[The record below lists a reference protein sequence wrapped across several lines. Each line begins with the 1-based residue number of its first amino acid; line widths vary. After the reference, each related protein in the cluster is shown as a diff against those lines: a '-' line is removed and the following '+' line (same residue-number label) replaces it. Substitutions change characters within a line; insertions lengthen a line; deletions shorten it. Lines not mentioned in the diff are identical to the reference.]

1 MTQIPAAAS
10 PWAICWTDTL
20 IEDMNVTDYR
30 ILPWQES
37 YGEDAARMEREC
49 FGETITAESFCRFAD
64 APANHYFCAVGA
76 TGTLLGYG
84 GISLVADEA
93 EIITVAVSPA
103 HRRQGIAQA
112 LMEHMLRLAA
122 DASASVY
129 LEVRASNTP
138 AIELYRSLGFAGT
151 GVRKNYYTSPRE
163 DAVLM
168 MRSHG
173 AEEMLSC

>member
-1 MTQIPAAAS
+1 MRIPAAVWLWGIFWVDILS
-10 PWAICWTDTL
+10 
-20 IEDMNVTDYR
+20 EDVSVTDYQ

-37 YGEDAARMEREC
+37 YGEDAARMERDC
-49 FGETITAESFCRFAD
+49 FGESITAEAFCRFAD
-64 APANHYFCAVGA
+64 APANHYCCAVKA
-76 TGTLLGYG
+76 DGTLLGYG

-103 HRRQGIAQA
+103 HRRQGIARA
-112 LMEHMLRLAA
+112 LMEHMLYLAE
-122 DASASVY
+122 DARASVY

-138 AIELYRSLGFAGT
+138 ARELYLSLGFAET

-173 AEEMLSC
+173 TEETSC

>member
-1 MTQIPAAAS
+1 MRIPAAA
-10 PWAICWTDTL
+10 WLWEIFWTDIL
-20 IEDMNVTDYR
+20 SEDVSVTDYQ

-49 FGETITAESFCRFAD
+49 FGETITAEAFCRFAD
-64 APANHYFCAVGA
+64 APANHYCCAVTA
-76 TGTLLGYG
+76 DGTLLGYG

-103 HRRQGIAQA
+103 HRRQGIARA
-112 LMEHMLRLAA
+112 LMEHMLCLAE
-122 DASASVY
+122 DARASVY

-138 AIELYRSLGFAGT
+138 ARELYLSLGFAET

-173 AEEMLSC
+173 TEETSC

>member
-1 MTQIPAAAS
+1 M
-10 PWAICWTDTL
+10 
-20 IEDMNVTDYR
+20 TDYR

-49 FGETITAESFCRFAD
+49 FGETITAEAFCRFAD

-76 TGTLLGYG
+76 NETLLGYG

-103 HRRQGIAQA
+103 HRRQGIARA
-112 LMEHMLRLAA
+112 LMEHMLRLAE
-122 DASASVY
+122 DALASVY

>member
-1 MTQIPAAAS
+1 MT
-10 PWAICWTDTL
+10 
-20 IEDMNVTDYR
+20 VTDYR

-37 YGEDAARMEREC
+37 YGEDAARMEQEC
-49 FGETITAESFCRFAD
+49 FGETITAEAFCRFAD

-76 TGTLLGYG
+76 NGTLLGYG

-103 HRRQGIAQA
+103 HRRQGIARA

>member
-1 MTQIPAAAS
+1 MRIPAAA
-10 PWAICWTDTL
+10 WLWEIFWTDIL
-20 IEDMNVTDYR
+20 SEDVRVTDYQ

-49 FGETITAESFCRFAD
+49 FGETITAEAFCRFAD
-64 APANHYFCAVGA
+64 APANHYCCAVTADGA
-76 TGTLLGYG
+76 LLGYG

-103 HRRQGIAQA
+103 HRRQGIARA
-112 LMEHMLRLAA
+112 LMEHMLYLAE
-122 DASASVY
+122 DARASVY

-138 AIELYRSLGFAGT
+138 ARELYLSLGFAET

-173 AEEMLSC
+173 TEETSC

>member
-1 MTQIPAAAS
+1 MS
-10 PWAICWTDTL
+10 
-20 IEDMNVTDYR
+20 DYR

-37 YGEDAARMEREC
+37 YGEEAARMEREC
-49 FGETITAESFCRFAD
+49 FGETITAEAFCRFAD

-76 TGTLLGYG
+76 TGALLGYG

-93 EIITVAVSPA
+93 EIITVAVSPTC
-103 HRRQGIAQA
+103 RRQGIARA
-112 LMEHMLRLAA
+112 LMERMLRLAE
-122 DASASVY
+122 DARASVY

-138 AIELYRSLGFAGT
+138 ARELYRSLGFTET

>member
-1 MTQIPAAAS
+1 M
-10 PWAICWTDTL
+10 
-20 IEDMNVTDYR
+20 TDYR

-49 FGETITAESFCRFAD
+49 FGETITAEAFCRFAD

-76 TGTLLGYG
+76 TGAFLGYG

-103 HRRQGIAQA
+103 HRRQGIARA
-112 LMEHMLRLAA
+112 LMEHMLRLAE

>member
-1 MTQIPAAAS
+1 MRIPAAAWLWEIFWVDILS
-10 PWAICWTDTL
+10 
-20 IEDMNVTDYR
+20 EDVSVTDYQ

-49 FGETITAESFCRFAD
+49 FGESITAEAFCRFAD
-64 APANHYFCAVGA
+64 APANHYCCAVKA
-76 TGTLLGYG
+76 DGTLLGYG

-103 HRRQGIAQA
+103 HRRQGIARA
-112 LMEHMLRLAA
+112 LMEHMLCLAE
-122 DASASVY
+122 DARASVY

-138 AIELYRSLGFAGT
+138 ARELYLSLGFAET

-173 AEEMLSC
+173 TEETSC

>member
-1 MTQIPAAAS
+1 M
-10 PWAICWTDTL
+10 
-20 IEDMNVTDYR
+20 TDYR

-49 FGETITAESFCRFAD
+49 FGETITAEAFCRFAD

-103 HRRQGIAQA
+103 HRRQGIARA
-112 LMEHMLRLAA
+112 LMEHMLRLAE

>member
-1 MTQIPAAAS
+1 MRIPAAA
-10 PWAICWTDTL
+10 WLWEIFWTDIL
-20 IEDMNVTDYR
+20 SEDVSVTDYQ

-49 FGETITAESFCRFAD
+49 FGETITAEAFCRFAD
-64 APANHYFCAVGA
+64 APANHYCCAVKA
-76 TGTLLGYG
+76 DGTLLGYG
-84 GISLVADEA
+84 EISLVADEA

-103 HRRQGIAQA
+103 HRRQGIARA
-112 LMEHMLRLAA
+112 LMEHMLCLAE
-122 DASASVY
+122 DARASVY

-138 AIELYRSLGFAGT
+138 ARELYLSLGFAET

-173 AEEMLSC
+173 TEETSC

>member
-1 MTQIPAAAS
+1 MRIPAAARL
-10 PWAICWTDTL
+10 WEIFWTDIL
-20 IEDMNVTDYR
+20 SEDVSVTDYQ

-49 FGETITAESFCRFAD
+49 FGETITAEAFCRFAD
-64 APANHYFCAVGA
+64 APANHYCCAVKA
-76 TGTLLGYG
+76 DGTLLGYG

-103 HRRQGIAQA
+103 HRRQGIARA
-112 LMEHMLRLAA
+112 LMEHMLCLAE
-122 DASASVY
+122 DARASVY

-138 AIELYRSLGFAGT
+138 ARELYLSLGFAET

-173 AEEMLSC
+173 TEETSC

>member
-1 MTQIPAAAS
+1 MRIPAAVWLWGIFWVDILS
-10 PWAICWTDTL
+10 
-20 IEDMNVTDYR
+20 EDVSVTDYQ

-49 FGETITAESFCRFAD
+49 FGESITAEAFCRFAD
-64 APANHYFCAVGA
+64 APANHYCCAVTADGV
-76 TGTLLGYG
+76 LLGYG

-103 HRRQGIAQA
+103 HRRQGIARA
-112 LMEHMLRLAA
+112 LMEHMLYLAE
-122 DASASVY
+122 DAWASVY

-138 AIELYRSLGFAGT
+138 ARELYRSLGFAET

-173 AEEMLSC
+173 TEETSC

>member
-1 MTQIPAAAS
+1 MRIPVAVS
-10 PWAICWTDTL
+10 FWAICWTDIL
-20 IEDMNVTDYR
+20 SEDMTVMEYH
-30 ILPWQES
+30 ILPWQDS
-37 YGEDAARMEREC
+37 YGEAAARLEGEC
-49 FGETITAESFCRFAD
+49 FGENITAEAFCRFSD
-64 APANHYFCAVGA
+64 APANHYFCAVG
-76 TGTLLGYG
+76 GDGMLLGYG

-103 HRRQGIAQA
+103 CRRQGIARA

-122 DASASVY
+122 DVRATVY

-138 AIELYRSLGFAGT
+138 ARELYRTLGFTET

-173 AEEMLSC
+173 AQEILSC

>member
-1 MTQIPAAAS
+1 MDILS
-10 PWAICWTDTL
+10 
-20 IEDMNVTDYR
+20 EDVSVTDYQ

-37 YGEDAARMEREC
+37 YGEDAARMERDC
-49 FGETITAESFCRFAD
+49 FGESITAEAFCRFAD
-64 APANHYFCAVGA
+64 APANHYCCAVTADGA
-76 TGTLLGYG
+76 LLGYG
-84 GISLVADEA
+84 GISIVADEA

-103 HRRQGIAQA
+103 HRRQGIARA
-112 LMEHMLRLAA
+112 LMEHMLYLAE
-122 DASASVY
+122 DARASVY

-138 AIELYRSLGFAGT
+138 ARELYRSLGFAET

-173 AEEMLSC
+173 TEETSC

>member
-1 MTQIPAAAS
+1 MT
-10 PWAICWTDTL
+10 
-20 IEDMNVTDYR
+20 VTDYR

-37 YGEDAARMEREC
+37 YGDEAARMEREC
-49 FGETITAESFCRFAD
+49 FGESITAEAFCRFAD

-84 GISLVADEA
+84 GISLAADEA

-103 HRRQGIAQA
+103 HRRQGIARA
-112 LMEHMLRLAA
+112 LMEHMLRLAE
-122 DASASVY
+122 DALASVY

>member
-1 MTQIPAAAS
+1 M
-10 PWAICWTDTL
+10 
-20 IEDMNVTDYR
+20 TDYR

-49 FGETITAESFCRFAD
+49 FGETITAEAFCRFAD

-76 TGTLLGYG
+76 NGTLLGYG

-103 HRRQGIAQA
+103 HRRQGIARA
-112 LMEHMLRLAA
+112 LMEHMLRLAE

>member
-1 MTQIPAAAS
+1 MRIPAAVW
-10 PWAICWTDTL
+10 PWGIFWVDIL
-20 IEDMNVTDYR
+20 SEDVRVTEYQ

-37 YGEDAARMEREC
+37 YGEDAARMERDC
-49 FGETITAESFCRFAD
+49 FGESITAEAFCRFAD
-64 APANHYFCAVGA
+64 APANHYCCAVTADGA
-76 TGTLLGYG
+76 LLGYG

-103 HRRQGIAQA
+103 HRRQGIARA
-112 LMEHMLRLAA
+112 LMEHMLYLAE
-122 DASASVY
+122 DARASVY

-138 AIELYRSLGFAGT
+138 ARELYRSLGFAET

-173 AEEMLSC
+173 TEETSC